1 MATTGTLTALQL
13 DAAAGLL
20 QNQGIN
26 INANLTTAITSYNS
40 TALIAPLL
48 STITVGSTGNI
59 LSGTTI
65 TTIETLAANSC
76 PALSDSVP
84 TAYSSLGVQMTQVVL
99 AEAAVDICGSDVSK
113 LAQAVNQAEA
123 YTTQTSIFINSA
135 KNSQTYLADTFTSMN
150 NMITG
155 DVTKVNLATGP
166 FGTDLKNLGQLI
178 NLNNLDSFGSPLAL
192 TQQIY
197 LIAGVIPTLVTAFVA
212 EGISENI
219 AFNISNP
226 TASVTDSIQK
236 LMYQA
241 MTKITGDALTQIL
254 ALLGVTTAGITT
266 MADLLNPLKL
276 FPNSYQSLTAPT
288 ANGPAAIYV
297 NSSGSVNTALATE
310 LPTYVVSSLV

>member
-178 NLNNLDSFGSPLAL
+178 NLNNLDSFDTGHGNVFQL
-192 TQQIY
+192 T
-197 LIAGVIPTLVTAFVA
+197 TSF
-212 EGISENI
+212 E
-219 AFNISNP
+219 
-226 TASVTDSIQK
+226 
-236 LMYQA
+236 
-241 MTKITGDALTQIL
+241 LT
-254 ALLGVTTAGITT
+254 
-266 MADLLNPLKL
+266 
-276 FPNSYQSLTAPT
+276 
-288 ANGPAAIYV
+288 
-297 NSSGSVNTALATE
+297 
-310 LPTYVVSSLV
+310 